1 MGPASGFLR
10 GRGVLVTR
18 PRGQAAA
25 LVGALEQAGAR
36 VVELPTQQIVGLE
49 GPELATRARRLLPAA
64 DWLFFVSPNAVAQTL
79 ALVQRLGLNWPAGAR
94 AASVGRGTSAA
105 LEAAGIQVH
114 LEPTSGAG
122 SEPLMA
128 RPELQRLHRQRAVI
142 LRGEGGREW
151 LAATLRERGAVVD
164 QLEVYRRT
172 TAGADPSEA
181 RAGWREGWL
190 EYTIV
195 TSVGGLTALL
205 ELAGAD
211 LPLLLDTRLVT
222 VSGRIAEA
230 AVAAGFREPRVAADP
245 GEAALVAAIRAD
257 LATRPG
263 GTGEP

>member
-1 MGPASGFLR
+1 MAPGAVSLH

-18 PRGQAAA
+18 PRDQAAG
-25 LVGALEQAGAR
+25 LVRVLEQAGAR
-36 VVELPTQQIVGLE
+36 VVALPTQEIVALA
-49 GPELATRARRLLPAA
+49 GPELAARARRLLPAA

-79 ALVQRLGLNWPAGAR
+79 ALVRRLGIDWPAGAR
-94 AASVGRGTSAA
+94 IASVGRGTSAA
-105 LEAAGIQVH
+105 LESGGLPVH
-114 LEPTSGAG
+114 LEPAAGAG

-128 RPELQRLHRQRAVI
+128 RPEVQHLGGQRAVI

-151 LAATLRERGAVVD
+151 LAETLRERGAVVD

-172 TAGADPSEA
+172 TADADPAEA
-181 RAGWREGWL
+181 RAGWRQGWL

-211 LPLLLDTRLVT
+211 LPLLLGTRLVT

-230 AVAAGFREPRVAADP
+230 AMAAGFREPRVAADP